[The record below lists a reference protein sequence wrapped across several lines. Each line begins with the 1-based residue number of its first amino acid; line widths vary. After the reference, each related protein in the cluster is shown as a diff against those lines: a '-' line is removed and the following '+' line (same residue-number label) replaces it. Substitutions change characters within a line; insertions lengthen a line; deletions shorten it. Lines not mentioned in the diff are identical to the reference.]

1 MVGLRRV
8 PVSELAFLYD
18 DLALKLLGQGP
29 VDLDRERFRAMAD
42 REGILVDATVGPT
55 APAPVVGVR
64 TFMHAIDHLEAR
76 CDEML
81 DLVGHF
87 DGRYVRRE
95 ADWQE
100 RIAPELRSFLV
111 GAARGGN
118 RLRLVLDAHVSV
130 AFAAGTVLSV
140 KSGRAVEIEQRTAG
154 RRFWSVNDEPRDGS
168 WPDLVVEKE
177 VVRSMGMGDEMAVAV
192 GLTHDVS
199 PAVSQF
205 VREELPH
212 VGPILHCRPDG
223 GPSQH
228 FVRCGEH
235 AWQLAEKTVAA
246 VGTQRGHLGAT
257 SALHLFIAGPNGFAF
272 FLGQQ
277 RTLGGYTCMS
287 GTSRVSEAVAT
298 GWGFPYSQRGVWNV
312 VWRSAT
318 ETTHVHM
325 AR

>member
-1 MVGLRRV
+1 MLC
-8 PVSELAFLYD
+8 
-18 DLALKLLGQGP
+18 
-29 VDLDRERFRAMAD
+29 ERTR
-42 REGILVDATVGPT
+42 
-55 APAPVVGVR
+55 
-64 TFMHAIDHLEAR
+64 
-76 CDEML
+76 
-81 DLVGHF
+81 
-87 DGRYVRRE
+87 
-95 ADWQE
+95 
-100 RIAPELRSFLV
+100 LV
-111 GAARGGN
+111 GAARCGD

-168 WPDLVVEKE
+168 WPDLVVEEE
-177 VVRSMGMGDEMAVAV
+177 VVRSMGDEMAVAV

-212 VGPILHCRPDG
+212 VGRILHCRPDG

-277 RTLGGYTCMS
+277 RTLGAVYVYEWDFEGERGGGY
-287 GTSRVSEAVAT
+287 GL
-298 GWGFPYSQRGVWNV
+298 GI
-312 VWRSAT
+312 SA
-318 ETTHVHM
+318 
-325 AR
+325 